1 VQILSEPHE
10 SVEST
15 AQSLSPNF
23 PAPATAPLKKPR
35 LKELIK
41 LFAEAIKEYDSVE
54 DVELGDRK
62 DSSQDGRQSPDHHGR
77 NQNTDTDIAKLWR
90 DVKPMELET
99 VSVDPQAQLEFNEQ
113 YSSVDD
119 VYKLFMHKE
128 YPINHA
134 SPFIEI
140 HACLLRWRLSEL
152 QKSRLNFEEEFEDSY
167 FDESIG
173 PLIQGQIV
181 MCDSL
186 TDLRVMICCCL
197 AADGGQNQIGH
208 ILQHCYRLGALKQ
221 PLETSYMEHMYQ
233 VSMVVSCLLIL
244 NDISDKGISMERN
257 SVEKSN
263 YGTSLLATIKDID
276 KILLGITLPQIFGLT
291 IESLFTMLQTRLWY
305 DRICQEEPRMD
316 DLSQLIFRIDDLN
329 VYSLQEIG
337 KLDICWTAFVDKH
350 LLLDVRQSI
359 LWVFWKWVPWF
370 EGNLMERLHN
380 M

>member
-1 VQILSEPHE
+1 VPILSEPHE
-10 SVEST
+10 PVESA
-15 AQSLSPNF
+15 AQNLSHKP
-23 PAPATAPLKKPR
+23 PAPATAPLKKSR
-35 LKELIK
+35 SKELMK
-41 LFAEAIKEYDSVE
+41 LFAEAMREA
-54 DVELGDRK
+54 
-62 DSSQDGRQSPDHHGR
+62 RQSSDHHDK
-77 NQNTDTDIAKLWR
+77 NTKTDKDIAKLWR

-99 VSVDPQAQLEFNEQ
+99 VSVDPQAPLEFHEQ

-119 VYKLFMHKE
+119 VYKLFIYKG
-128 YPINHA
+128 YPIDHA
-134 SPFIEI
+134 PPFIEI

-152 QKSRLNFEEEFEDSY
+152 QKARLDFPEEFEYSY
-167 FDESIG
+167 SDESIG

-181 MCDSL
+181 MWDSL

-197 AADGGQNQIGH
+197 ATDGGQNQIGH
-208 ILQHCYRLGALKQ
+208 ILQHCYRLGAMKQ
-221 PLETSYMEHMYQ
+221 PLENSSMEHMYQ
-233 VSMVVSCLLIL
+233 VSLIVSCLFIL
-244 NDISDKGISMERN
+244 NDISDKGIAIERN

-276 KILLGITLPQIFGLT
+276 KILLEITLPQIFGLT
-291 IESLFTMLQTRLWY
+291 IESLFTMVQTRRWY
-305 DRICQEEPRMD
+305 DGICQEEPRMD

-359 LWVFWKWVPWF
+359 LWVFWKWIPWL
-370 EGNLMERLHN
+370 EGNLMERLYN